1 MLSPMPYTDLIET
14 KRPMTID
21 QANEIWTACYG
32 STLASETA
40 KGWATYTSAQ
50 RLQAIAVRQD
60 AHDGQYGTWN
70 ISDRH

>member
-1 MLSPMPYTDLIET
+1 MPYTDLIET
-14 KRPMTID
+14 KRPMTLET
-21 QANEIWTACYG
+21 ANLIWTACYQG
-32 STLASETA
+32 TAADTA

-60 AHDGQYGTWN
+60 AHDGQYGIWN

>member
-1 MLSPMPYTDLIET
+1 MPYTDLIET
-14 KRPMTID
+14 KRPMTIET
-21 QANEIWTACYG
+21 ANLIWNACYQG
-32 STLASETA
+32 TAADTA

-60 AHDGQYGTWN
+60 AHDGQYGIWN

>member
-1 MLSPMPYTDLIET
+1 MPYTDLIET
-14 KRPMTID
+14 KRPMTLET
-21 QANEIWTACYG
+21 ANLIWNACYQG
-32 STLASETA
+32 TAADTA